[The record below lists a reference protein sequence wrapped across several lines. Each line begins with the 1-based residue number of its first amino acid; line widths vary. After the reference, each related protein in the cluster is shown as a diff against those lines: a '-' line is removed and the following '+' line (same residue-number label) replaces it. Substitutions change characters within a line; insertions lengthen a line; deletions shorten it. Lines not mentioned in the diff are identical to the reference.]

1 MGPEPNHGMKFK
13 KKNPANN
20 CNKVVINEIY
30 LLTSVTRKEGRFII
44 NLFMMNIMFDISK
57 EY

>member
-1 MGPEPNHGMKFK
+1 MGPEPNYGMKLK
-13 KKNPANN
+13 KTPANN